1 MPARSPSDPASTFH
15 WVEARRAAR
24 FPSSFTF
31 RSPPVKVWATW
42 PRLTKKRAE
51 SPLADHPVTTSLS
64 PNTLRPSDDGPRTLS
79 APLGKGDRI
88 YRSVTVAGAL
98 MSLLLMGL
106 IAVFLLKEAWPALH
120 TAGWSFFTTFEWG
133 PDDLP
138 AVYGIGSMLFGTIVI
153 ALIALFVAVPI
164 SVGTALFINEYTPLR
179 FRRAFI
185 TMVDLLAAIPSLIF
199 GLWGLAFLQPRLDGV
214 ARWLSDWLGFIPIFK
229 TKVPIYGSS
238 LFVSGLVLAL
248 MIIPIITSI
257 ARAVMAEVP
266 RVYCEAALA
275 LGGTRAGMVKEVVL
289 PFAKGGLIGASM
301 LGLGRA
307 LGETIAVALILSN
320 DFRIPDNVLSPGG
333 ASVAGTIAL
342 KFGEASTNG
351 RSALVAAGL
360 VLFIVTL
367 LVNIAARGIVARTKA
382 PAGAKKG

>member
-1 MPARSPSDPASTFH
+1 MPTASLST
-15 WVEARRAAR
+15 
-24 FPSSFTF
+24 T
-31 RSPPVKVWATW
+31 T
-42 PRLTKKRAE
+42 
-51 SPLADHPVTTSLS
+51 PLADEQ
-64 PNTLRPSDDGPRTLS
+64 PRTLS
-79 APLGKGDRI
+79 APLSRGDRI
-88 YRSVTVAGAL
+88 YRSVTVGGAL
-98 MSLLLMGL
+98 VSLLVMAL
-106 IAVFLLKEAWPALH
+106 IAVFLMREAWPALNK
-120 TAGWSFFTTFEWG
+120 AGWSFFTTFEWA
-133 PDDLP
+133 PDEGT
-138 AVYGIGSMLFGTIVI
+138 VYGIGSMLFGTVVI

-164 SVGTALFINEYTPLR
+164 SIGTALFINEYTPLR
-179 FRRAFI
+179 FRAAFV

-199 GLWGLAFLQPRLDGV
+199 GLWGLSFLQPRLDGP
-214 ARWLSDWLGFIPIFK
+214 ARWLSEWMNFIPIFK
-229 TKVPIYGSS
+229 TKVPIFGSS

-248 MIIPIITSI
+248 MIIPIITAI

-275 LGGTRAGMVKEVVL
+275 LGGTRAGMVREVVI
-289 PFAKGGLIGASM
+289 PFARGGLIGASM

-360 VLFIVTL
+360 VLFFVTL

-382 PAGAKKG
+382 PSGAKK